1 MSPNFYHEENE
12 LRKLGISCGR
22 NCKIHSTVII
32 THPQNLKLGSNI
44 RIDSFTTQVNP
55 KKIRIGNFI
64 HIGSHS
70 LLHAGA
76 EEIHLKDYAGIS
88 SGVKIFT
95 QTDDYSGKN
104 FYGPFNKNSKRSGKI
119 KKITLSKYCIL
130 GTNAVVI
137 PEAEFG
143 EGCVIGSQSLVSSK
157 LKSWHIY
164 YGVPIRALAKRSKS
178 FLKKKKLKYK

>member
-1 MSPNFYHEENE
+1 MFY
-12 LRKLGISCGR
+12 RF
-22 NCKIHSTVII
+22 
-32 THPQNLKLGSNI
+32 
-44 RIDSFTTQVNP
+44 FTIKCIEYTTSRQQWN
-55 KKIRIGNFI
+55 
-64 HIGSHS
+64 
-70 LLHAGA
+70 
-76 EEIHLKDYAGIS
+76 
-88 SGVKIFT
+88 
-95 QTDDYSGKN
+95 
-104 FYGPFNKNSKRSGKI
+104 